1 MSGGIWSAS
10 DAANNSTRPGVYINF
25 LSQAQLGTQPES
37 NGVVMVLGTADWGLV
52 NGVTTITS
60 ELEVAEAFGS
70 AGTLG
75 LLVSQALRGG
85 AATVKAY
92 RMAVSA
98 SAAEATLS
106 LNDTATPTPAAALTL
121 TAKYEGARAND
132 FEVSVAVNA
141 NDAAKKDMTITENG
155 LILET
160 FTFTDN
166 DDLVDQINGNVAG
179 INASRYVTAAVAGAD
194 DRTVANLAATAMAG
208 GNSGLSVTATEFAA
222 ALASI
227 ETEDWD
233 ILVPSDTTT
242 SGIQASVR
250 TYVARLRDEGKKV
263 VAVMG
268 GQSTSGMDS
277 ATLASAL
284 TSAISDAQST
294 STGNHEGIVRVFP
307 GIVDEIS
314 GAALSGAQS
323 ASRVAGM
330 IGAASFNSS
339 ITKHPTGATEVTS
352 RLTNAQIKQAMA
364 GGLCVLVAQ
373 QGEAVVESGVNTLTT
388 YTDTKS
394 RDFRKIRVVRAI
406 DAVAETITAS
416 LDGAVIGYVSNDENG
431 KLYTIGLIQAALDV
445 FRQAGAIEAGYSVVP
460 TPGAVADRDEFFV
473 TIGLTP
479 IDSIE
484 KVFITARVL

>member
-25 LSQAQLGTQPES
+25 LSQTQLGVQPET
-37 NGVVMVLGTADWGLV
+37 NGVVMVLGTADWGAV
-52 NGVTTITS
+52 NDVTTVTS
-60 ELEVAEAFGS
+60 ELEVTEAFGTGGS
-70 AGTLG
+70 LN

-92 RMAVSA
+92 RMAVSGTAAKA
-98 SAAEATLS
+98 SLS
-106 LNDTATPTPAAALTL
+106 LNDIATPTPAAALTL
-121 TAKYEGARAND
+121 TAKYEGVRANA
-132 FEVSVAVNA
+132 FEVTVAVNA
-141 NDAAKKDMTITENG
+141 NDAAKKDLTITENG
-155 LILET
+155 LVIET
-160 FTFTDN
+160 FTFVEN
-166 DDLVDQINGNVAG
+166 DDLIAMINGDVAG
-179 INASRYVTAAVAGAD
+179 VNASRYVTATIAGAAN
-194 DRTVANLAATAMAG
+194 RSVANLAATALAG
-208 GNSGLSVTATEFAA
+208 GNSGTSVTATEFSG
-222 ALASI
+222 ALAAI

-233 ILVPSDTTT
+233 LLVPSDTTN
-242 SGIQASVR
+242 SSIQTSVR

-268 GQSTSGMDS
+268 GVSTAGMDT
-277 ATLASAL
+277 ATLATTL
-284 TSAISDAQST
+284 TSALADAAGSM
-294 STGNHEGIVRVFP
+294 GNHEGVVRVFP
-307 GIVDEIS
+307 GIVDEVS
-314 GAALSGAQS
+314 GAALTGAQS

-339 ITKHPTGATEVTS
+339 ITKHPTGAAEVTS

-373 QGEAVVESGVNTLTT
+373 QGRAVVESGVNTLTT
-388 YTDTKS
+388 FTDTKS

-406 DAVAETITAS
+406 DAVAETITTA
-416 LDGAVIGYVSNDENG
+416 LDNSVIGYVSNDDNG

-445 FRQAGAIEAGYSVVP
+445 FRQAGAIEAGYTVIP
-460 TPGAVADRDEFFV
+460 TPGATADKDEFFV
-473 TIGLTP
+473 TIGITP